1 MGDPTH
7 KFTFSLTHCYL
18 EMARA
23 AAGPLSFHH
32 PIGDLRQLVETY
44 GHNPIASAI
53 LAVVS
58 VVIVYSYLAIE
69 SFMNYQ
75 LYRVWETRA
84 EATVESERFLRLL
97 GDSAPFERYRNH
109 SRVRDLGERIKVL
122 CEIKGYRKPHEAI
135 PRQWQQFK
143 ELAEASRHFLVHP
156 TPDPVHFQRVM
167 KRVLHELPTG
177 RYPDLAVAMIGFFYD
192 ESRTEKPEWLSR
204 NTLIRFRGID
214 VLPTDDGASPG
225 TQQASKDA
233 LGPGEGSADSA
244 VAPSEPQL

>member
-1 MGDPTH
+1 MQLAMSEPTR

-32 PIGDLRQLVETY
+32 PTGDLRQVVDTY
-44 GHNPIASAI
+44 GLNPIASAI

-58 VVIVYSYLAIE
+58 VVVVYSYLAIE
-69 SFMNYQ
+69 SFINYQ
-75 LYRVWETRA
+75 LYRVWETRT
-84 EATVESERFLRLL
+84 EATIESERFLRLL
-97 GDSAPFERYRNH
+97 GDAPSFDRYRTH

-135 PRQWQQFK
+135 PTQWQQFK

-156 TPDPVHFQRVM
+156 TPEPVHFQGVM

-177 RYPDLAVAMIGFFYD
+177 RYPDLAVALIAFFYD
-192 ESRTEKPEWLSR
+192 QARTERPEWLSR

-214 VLPTDDGASPG
+214 VLPTNGETSPAE
-225 TQQASKDA
+225 QQA
-233 LGPGEGSADSA
+233 
-244 VAPSEPQL
+244 

>member
-1 MGDPTH
+1 MSEPTR

-32 PIGDLRQLVETY
+32 PTGDLRHVVDTY

-58 VVIVYSYLAIE
+58 VVVVYSYLAIE
-69 SFMNYQ
+69 SFINYQ
-75 LYRVWETRA
+75 LYQVWATRT

-97 GDSAPFERYRNH
+97 GDAPSFDRYRTH

-122 CEIKGYRKPHEAI
+122 CEIKGYHKPHEAI
-135 PRQWQQFK
+135 PTQWQQFN

-156 TPDPVHFQRVM
+156 VPEPGHFQRVM
-167 KRVLHELPTG
+167 KRVLQELPTG
-177 RYPDLAVAMIGFFYD
+177 RYPDLAVGIIGFFYD
-192 ESRTEKPEWLSR
+192 QARTEKPEWLSR
-204 NTLIRFRGID
+204 NTLIRLRGFD
-214 VLPTDDGASPG
+214 VLPTDAETSP
-225 TQQASKDA
+225 A
-233 LGPGEGSADSA
+233 
-244 VAPSEPQL
+244 